1 MSKHLD
7 KIEKKIEQIEKHH
20 DKASI
25 LCEEIK
31 DLIAELNEEDLENDE
46 IEETEDDEDLEDDL
60 DEDFDEDDDID
71 NKD

>member
-20 DKASI
+20 DKASM

-31 DLIAELNEEDLENDE
+31 DLIAELQETSLEDEPENF
-46 IEETEDDEDLEDDL
+46 EDLEDEDL
-60 DEDFDEDDDID
+60 DEDLDEDEVIDDEE
-71 NKD
+71 

>member
-20 DKASI
+20 DKASM

-31 DLIAELNEEDLENDE
+31 DLIAELQETSLEDEPENFD
-46 IEETEDDEDLEDDL
+46 DLEDEDL
-60 DEDFDEDDDID
+60 DEDLDEDEVIDDEE
-71 NKD
+71 

>member
-20 DKASI
+20 DKASM

-31 DLIAELNEEDLENDE
+31 DLIAELQENQLDDEPENYEYLEDEDLDE
-46 IEETEDDEDLEDDL
+46 ELDDEDEVIDDK
-60 DEDFDEDDDID
+60 E
-71 NKD
+71 